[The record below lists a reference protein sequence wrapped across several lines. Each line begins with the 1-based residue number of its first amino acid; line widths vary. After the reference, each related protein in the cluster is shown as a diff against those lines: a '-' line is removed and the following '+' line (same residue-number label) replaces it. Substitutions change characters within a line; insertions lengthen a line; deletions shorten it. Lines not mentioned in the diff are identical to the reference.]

1 MPLASICSACGSSSY
16 QYKAGEGNMMQNRV
30 SAASP
35 YTIGVPVR
43 PIDFRGYADQVV
55 QFFRQCV
62 FGPVLQPTRILGLR
76 RAGKTSFLKYIA
88 SEYVPEALFT
98 EIRQDQ
104 LKLAYLDLEFIS
116 SPSDFFIAVHDAA
129 EKTGTTP
136 ARQTDEP
143 TTARSFTRW
152 LENFLAREKGKKL
165 IVLMDEFERIHASAT
180 FDSDFFGFLRF
191 LASSYSEQL
200 TWVTASAADLHTLD
214 KNEKTSPFWNI
225 FRNTPIMMG
234 GLDATAAERLVREP
248 ALKLH
253 VEFIREEV
261 SEILFLAGKI
271 PYFIQAVADEWFQL
285 KSENRPLREIREQI
299 IEILT
304 HPANQVQRILDG
316 YWETLTDE
324 KKNLLTDIAAN
335 QRSILS
341 NSNACHDL
349 LAYGLLQEDGRGV
362 KISGELLRQTVI
374 NRSVSSHTKTIVASQ
389 PSRTKTQPEPGD
401 ISPNTTIN
409 VVIRNSNE
417 QQKQD
422 APSITIGG
430 DLVGH
435 DRVDKTAPDVERE

>member
-1 MPLASICSACGSSSY
+1 
-16 QYKAGEGNMMQNRV
+16 MMQRRAT
-30 SAASP
+30 AASP

-43 PIDFRGYADQVV
+43 PVDFHGYEDQVV

-76 RAGKTSFLKYIA
+76 RSGKTSFLKYIA
-88 SEYVPEALFT
+88 SKYVPETLFPET
-98 EIRQDQ
+98 RREE
-104 LKLAYLDLEFIS
+104 LMFVYLDLEFIS
-116 SPSDFFIAVHDAA
+116 SPSDFFIAVQDAA
-129 EKTGTTP
+129 EKMGTAPTHQ
-136 ARQTDEP
+136 AVEA

-152 LENFLAREKGKKL
+152 LDSFYAREKGKKL
-165 IVLMDEFERIHASAT
+165 IVLMDEFERVHTSAK

-200 TWVTASAADLHTLD
+200 TWVTASATDLHTLD
-214 KNEKTSPFWNI
+214 KSEKTSPFWNI
-225 FRNTPIMMG
+225 FRNTPIMMA
-234 GLDATAAERLVREP
+234 GLDVTTAEKLVREP
-248 ALKLH
+248 ALKFQ
-253 VEFIREEV
+253 VEFTKPEV
-261 SEILFLAGKI
+261 LEILFLSGKI

-285 KSENRPLREIREQI
+285 KSEDRPLQDIREQI

-316 YWETLTDE
+316 YWGILTDE
-324 KKNLLTDIAAN
+324 KQRLLTDIAAN
-335 QRSILS
+335 KRRIFI

-349 LAYGLLQEDGRGV
+349 LAYGLLQEDRHGV

-374 NRSVSSHTKTIVASQ
+374 NRSLSSHMKTIVASQ
-389 PSRTKTQPEPGD
+389 QGGSKPQPEPGD

-409 VVIRNSNE
+409 VVIHNSNE

-430 DLVGH
+430 DLIGH
-435 DRVDKTAPDVERE
+435 DRVEKSGPDAERE

>member
-1 MPLASICSACGSSSY
+1 MTMHARI
-16 QYKAGEGNMMQNRV
+16 KTV
-30 SAASP
+30 SP

-43 PIDFRGYADQVV
+43 PADFHGYEDQVV

-76 RAGKTSFLKYIA
+76 RSGKTSFLKYIA
-88 SEYVPEALFT
+88 SKYVPEALFT
-98 EIRQDQ
+98 EIRQEQ
-104 LKLAYLDLEFIS
+104 LLFAYLDLEFIS
-116 SPSDFFIAVHDAA
+116 TPSDFFLAVHDAV
-129 EKTGTTP
+129 EQGGTAP
-136 ARQTDEP
+136 NRQTDEP

-152 LENFLAREKGKKL
+152 LENFFVREKGKKL
-165 IVLMDEFERIHASAT
+165 IVLMDEFEKIHASVN

-234 GLDATAAERLVREP
+234 GLDITAAERLVREP
-248 ALKLH
+248 ALKFR
-253 VEFIREEV
+253 VEFTGPEV
-261 SEILFLAGKI
+261 AEIILLSGKI

-285 KSENRPLREIREQI
+285 KSEDRPLQEIREQI

-304 HPANQVQRILDG
+304 HPANQVQRILDS

-324 KKNLLTDIAAN
+324 KKNLLIDIAGN
-335 QRSILS
+335 KRSIFR
-341 NSNACHDL
+341 NSHTFHDL
-349 LAYGLLQEDGRGV
+349 LAYGLLQEDSRGV
-362 KISGELLRQTVI
+362 RISGELLKQSVI
-374 NRSVSSHTKTIVASQ
+374 NRSISSRIEPIVASQ
-389 PSRTKTQPEPGD
+389 SGGSKARPEPGD
-401 ISPNTTIN
+401 ISSGHTIN
-409 VVIRNSNE
+409 VVIHNSNE

-422 APSITIGG
+422 APSISIGG

-435 DRVDKTAPDVERE
+435 DRVEKTGPDAERG